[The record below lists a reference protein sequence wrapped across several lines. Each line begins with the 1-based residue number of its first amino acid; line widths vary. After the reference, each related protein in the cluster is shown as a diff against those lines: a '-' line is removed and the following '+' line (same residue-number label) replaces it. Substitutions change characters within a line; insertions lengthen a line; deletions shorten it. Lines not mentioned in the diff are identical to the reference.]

1 MLKRALI
8 LLIFALTQTGFSIE
22 EGGGGLRSRSHG

>member
-8 LLIFALTQTGFSIE
+8 LLIFALTQTGCSIE
-22 EGGGGLRSRSHG
+22 EGGGPTIPFC